1 MPCYQVFFID
11 EIDDLHCNLNGV
23 RFIGRLV
30 NFCSVTGY
38 GLVSDSDKS
47 NARTLRVDFQN
58 IEAIRFSQTKMSR
71 MKQATLTSLKGVVV
85 VEDLLRHKSILDN
98 SKETEDIINAL
109 NYLKKKKPCK
119 EVIASTA
126 IDKSLQE
133 LKSNPNKSIVEEA
146 EKLINLWE
154 LNGSSKIQPTF
165 EVRYDNLT
173 RHIRRNAVRLFT
185 EALGGLESDEIC
197 ADTIEKEIFHHY
209 KRLISK
215 PYKKTVRKVVFMFK
229 HQKKEREALRKHQ
242 MSYMQL
248 LARCIQ

>member
-1 MPCYQVFFID
+1 
-11 EIDDLHCNLNGV
+11 
-23 RFIGRLV
+23 
-30 NFCSVTGY
+30 
-38 GLVSDSDKS
+38 
-47 NARTLRVDFQN
+47 
-58 IEAIRFSQTKMSR
+58 MSR

-133 LKSNPNKSIVEEA
+133 LKSNPNKI
-146 EKLINLWE
+146 
-154 LNGSSKIQPTF
+154 
-165 EVRYDNLT
+165 RYDNLT

-215 PYKKTVRKVVFMFK
+215 PYKKTVRKVVFMIK
-229 HQKKEREALRKHQ
+229 HREKEREALRKHQ

>member
-1 MPCYQVFFID
+1 MGFWNPFWSSPRETNGSILCHVIRFFID

-23 RFIGRLV
+23 RFIGRLI

-47 NARTLRVDFQN
+47 NARTLRVDFTN
-58 IEAIRFSQTKMSR
+58 IEDIAFKRCRICKTPVSVKSPSNKVFPNKNVENEASYINFSQDT
-71 MKQATLTSLKGVVV
+71 
-85 VEDLLRHKSILDN
+85 KSILDN

-165 EVRYDNLT
+165 DVRYDNLT

-197 ADTIEKEIFHHY
+197 ADTIEKKFSI
-209 KRLISK
+209 I
-215 PYKKTVRKVVFMFK
+215 
-229 HQKKEREALRKHQ
+229 
-242 MSYMQL
+242 
-248 LARCIQ
+248 IND